1 MKFIPRK
8 YFHENVRV
16 EVVEILPDEMDED
29 NINYH
34 GTHLWASA
42 VVLSAVLQKM
52 RLCRDKI
59 VLELGCGVGLPGL
72 VAAQEAKEVIFTD
85 GFDSGLLS
93 VSETLKINQP
103 VAKTSVRKLKWGD
116 KEPLDDF
123 ENIDVVLAA
132 DCLYPDVSS
141 WNDFFQTTVLL
152 LKKSERSFCLL
163 AFHKRS
169 SSVLLEPF
177 FTYWKLNAQILPLTN
192 FDLALEDDIGG
203 TRLPGNNTGSII
215 IYQLTLQH

>member
-1 MKFIPRK
+1 MNWLFSRMKFIPRK

-16 EVVEILPDEMDED
+16 EVIETLPDEMDED

-52 RLCRDKI
+52 RLCHDKI

-93 VSETLKINQP
+93 ASEALKINQLE
-103 VAKTSVRKLKWGD
+103 AKTEVRKLKWGD
-116 KEPLDDF
+116 KEALKEF
-123 ENIDVVLAA
+123 KSIDVVLAA

-141 WNDFFQTTVLL
+141 WNDFFQTVVLL
-152 LKKSERSFCLL
+152 LKKTSSFCLL
-163 AFHKRS
+163 GKNMLF
-169 SSVLLEPF
+169 L
-177 FTYWKLNAQILPLTN
+177 
-192 FDLALEDDIGG
+192 
-203 TRLPGNNTGSII
+203 
-215 IYQLTLQH
+215 

>member
-1 MKFIPRK
+1 MISLSSRMKFIPRK

-85 GFDSGLLS
+85 GFDSGSLS
-93 VSETLKINQP
+93 VSETLKINQL
-103 VAKTSVRKLKWGD
+103 VAKTSVTKLKWGD
-116 KEPLDDF
+116 KESLDDF

-152 LKKSERSFCLL
+152 LKKSERSLCLL
-163 AFHKRS
+163 GKNS
-169 SSVLLEPF
+169 
-177 FTYWKLNAQILPLTN
+177 ILFL
-192 FDLALEDDIGG
+192 
-203 TRLPGNNTGSII
+203 
-215 IYQLTLQH
+215 

>member
-1 MKFIPRK
+1 MKWVFSRMKLIPRK
-8 YFHENVRV
+8 YFHGNVRV
-16 EVVEILPDEMDED
+16 EVVETLPDEMDED

-42 VVLSAVLQKM
+42 VVLSAVLQKT

-103 VAKTSVRKLKWGD
+103 VAKTSVRKLKWGK
-116 KEPLDDF
+116 KELLDDLK
-123 ENIDVVLAA
+123 NIDVVLAA

-141 WNDFFQTTVLL
+141 WNDFFQTVVLL
-152 LKKSERSFCLL
+152 LKKTENSVCLL
-163 AFHKRS
+163 GKNS
-169 SSVLLEPF
+169 
-177 FTYWKLNAQILPLTN
+177 ILYYRN
-192 FDLALEDDIGG
+192 INEYQ
-203 TRLPGNNTGSII
+203 SIS
-215 IYQLTLQH
+215 QTQ

>member
-1 MKFIPRK
+1 MSWVFSRMKLIPRK
-8 YFHENVRV
+8 YFYENVRV
-16 EVVEILPDEMDED
+16 EVVETLPDEMDED

-42 VVLSAVLQKM
+42 VVLSAVLQKIG
-52 RLCRDKI
+52 LCRNKI

-103 VAKTSVRKLKWGD
+103 VAKTSVRKLKWGK
-116 KEPLDDF
+116 KELLDDF
-123 ENIDVVLAA
+123 KNIDVVLAA

-141 WNDFFQTTVLL
+141 WNDFFQTVVLL
-152 LKKSERSFCLL
+152 LKKTEKSLCLL
-163 AFHKRS
+163 GKHSKINYR
-169 SSVLLEPF
+169 
-177 FTYWKLNAQILPLTN
+177 
-192 FDLALEDDIGG
+192 DI
-203 TRLPGNNTGSII
+203 NEYQSIS
-215 IYQLTLQH
+215 QTE